1 MTLQS
6 LNLVMVGLGIRDD
19 APPVPEQPKLRNGV
33 HLRWST
39 PRSYSF
45 PWYGFFLYRRPSRE
59 KRSVTACL
67 DMRGL
72 KAQASTGTEHVFAD
86 GTLSSSV
93 PLAFTDDFAP
103 TGSAEIDLRNRPF
116 VRFDRPAQN
125 PANHFSVR
133 IGFRQQTTGIDC
145 IDFNALATNRL
156 PVEIQGLRI
165 AASPSTR
172 SRARVLVARPRII
185 DAPAGERSDKP
196 ALMVDGVV
204 DATLPAGTDWV
215 EIDISG
221 TGAAFAVEALTKNG
235 RAQSG
240 KRFAGTRGVR
250 ETVRFR
256 TADLSG
262 LRVTAADASVWIHR
276 ICFPIERA
284 RPAAVTVEGLAVLPG
299 GGPDIAAAVARKTIT
314 GMPGDTVGVEIAAD
328 QMTGVRVSGGNAAIL
343 QLCWSDLADGAT
355 RGWSRVPKCPEPL
368 TLPVRHPDYPAWQG
382 AVDVGVAET
391 KALGRVRYGPSS
403 DWQGQPFKELHEQC
417 EALVMGGPG
426 APPMSDASRAT
437 AALPAFPPPP
447 AGMKAPTL
455 PNIHPLD
462 MVMLGAVHPPFAE
475 MLGLAWVDETVAP
488 GQHFDYLIVADHNG
502 VSGGDSG
509 KLLNFIVADGFVGG
523 VDGWIVFD
531 QSIELRPPLDPPA
544 DVRVHALPG
553 GAVRPDPPGT
563 TIEHIAGSAGLTW
576 PTGFLI
582 YGWLQPGAPVV
593 HHLWRGDAGNGANPA
608 LPSEAGDWLTKNRPV
623 VTAVPTAP
631 PLTPATAPADW
642 PPFEFNFVDFRL
654 AEGWFVY
661 QLVGVDIFGR
671 FSKKSAFAPWWQWAP
686 QPTPRPWYYTGS
698 SVAAVVHPSAVRIL
712 DKARPPVPIGLEAF
726 VLDPED
732 PIIVKDAAYT
742 AWRSSL
748 GAAGTATVGLRVRW
762 TWTAAQQVSAPGVAE
777 FRLYWSAGTSPPAN
791 WGEPASWPSRFFVC
805 PFNQNVTVVAGD
817 RRYDV
822 FLPVPAGTV
831 FAAGVPLI
839 ASLADPIVYANV
851 SITAADAIAH
861 TPDRWPGGGPFGGRV
876 GNESGC
882 APPQRVFRVWR
893 QKPPPPAP
901 IVDSDKVYATAADW
915 RSTSYHTFRWAPQP
929 HLLTHVCRAID
940 EAVFEAD
947 WALQPRP
954 ALGVGDPAFP
964 DAVAEPIW
972 TNAKKTQVAGL
983 IDAIAALLGPAP
995 TPAQK
1000 AAAKPAAFLLYRAL
1014 SDDALR
1020 VLASRA
1026 GAERA
1031 FAQVTV
1037 AAIDAAA
1044 APDRRGPDDAAG
1056 YVPSA
1061 GRCAFIDAVDGRAT
1075 NRLVYR
1081 ALFVDGAQN
1090 RSALGPCG
1098 TPVRLPHVTP
1108 PRPPAIGKAI
1118 GGDRSVT
1125 LTWASN
1131 READLLEYRVLRAAS
1146 EADARD
1152 LRTMMQVGIVAADPD
1167 PAARPARVEW
1177 TDAAAPG
1184 RKDLWYR
1191 VAAIDRTDPDPRGG
1205 GGNWSEPSPAMR
1217 ARAFD
1222 DTPPV
1227 PPAISTLE
1235 WVRVDSAGAVLPFAD
1250 PIPAGAERLPAVR
1263 ILWPSAGLDVRLI
1276 VQFKPQSAAG
1286 FGNASA
1292 WLPPGTT
1299 GFVHRTDHTFE
1310 PLEYRLKIVNGAGST
1325 NAVFAPSTL
1334 APAP

>member
-6 LNLVMVGLGIRDD
+6 MNLVMVGLGIRND
-19 APPVPEQPKLRNGV
+19 APPVLEQPKLRNGV
-33 HLRWST
+33 HLRWSA
-39 PRSYSF
+39 PRSHSF

-59 KRSVTACL
+59 KRSETACL

-72 KAQASTGTEHVFAD
+72 AAQASTGTMHVFAH

-103 TGSAEIDLRNRPF
+103 AGSAEIDLRNRPF

-125 PANHFSVR
+125 PANRFVVR

-145 IDFNALATNRL
+145 IDFTALAVGRL
-156 PVEIQGLRI
+156 PIEIQGLRI
-165 AASPSTR
+165 AKSPSTR
-172 SRARVLVARPRII
+172 SIARVVVARPHII
-185 DAPAGERSDKP
+185 DKPGGEQSDNS
-196 ALMVDGVV
+196 ALMVEGVV
-204 DATLPAGTDWV
+204 DATLPVGTDWV

-221 TGAAFAVEALTKNG
+221 TGRAFAVEALAKDG
-235 RAQSG
+235 RAQSR
-240 KRFAGTRGVR
+240 KKFAGARGAR
-250 ETVRFR
+250 ETVRFKM
-256 TADLSG
+256 ADLSG
-262 LRVTAADASVWIHR
+262 LRVRASGSSVWIHR
-276 ICFPIERA
+276 ICFPIA
-284 RPAAVTVEGLAVLPG
+284 PAKPETITVEGLASLPG
-299 GGPDIAAAVARKTIT
+299 GDPDIVAAVARKTIS
-314 GMPGDTVGVEIAAD
+314 GMPGDSVDIAIAAD

-343 QLCWSDLADGAT
+343 QLCWSDLAIGAT
-355 RGWSRVPKCPEPL
+355 RGWSRVPKCPAPL
-368 TLPVRHPDYPAWQG
+368 SLPVRHPDYPAWQG
-382 AVDVGVAET
+382 TVDVGVAEVE
-391 KALGRVRYGPSS
+391 ALGRIRYGPAS
-403 DWQGQPFKELHEQC
+403 DWQGQSFKALHEQC
-417 EALVMGGPG
+417 EALVAGGPG
-426 APPMSDASRAT
+426 VSPMSDPSRAT
-437 AALPAFPPPP
+437 AALPAVPAPP
-447 AGMKAPTL
+447 GMNAPTL
-455 PNIHPLD
+455 PGIHPLD
-462 MVMLGAVHPPFAE
+462 MVVLSAVHPPFAE
-475 MLGLAWVDETVAP
+475 MLGLAWTDETVTP
-488 GQHFDYLIVADHNG
+488 GQRFDYLIVADHDG
-502 VSGGDSG
+502 VSAGDSG
-509 KLLNFIVADGFVGG
+509 KLLDFILANGFVDG

-531 QSIELRPPLDPPA
+531 QSVAPRPPLDPPA
-544 DVRVHALPG
+544 EVRVHALPG
-553 GAVRPDPPGT
+553 GTVRPDPPGT
-563 TIEHIAGSAGLTW
+563 AIEHIAGSAGLTW

-582 YGWLQPGAPVV
+582 YGGLQPGAPVV
-593 HHLWRGDAGNGANPA
+593 HHLWRGDAGNGTAPV

-623 VTAVPTAP
+623 LASTPTAP
-631 PLTPATAPADW
+631 PLTPPMRPADW
-642 PPFEFNFVDFRL
+642 PPFDFNFVDFRL

-686 QPTPRPWYYTGS
+686 EPTPRPWYYAGA
-698 SVAAVVHPSAVRIL
+698 SVAAVVNLSAVRIL

-732 PIIVKDAAYT
+732 PILVKDAAYT
-742 AWRSSL
+742 AWRASL
-748 GAAGTATVGLRVRW
+748 GAGGAATAGLRVRW
-762 TWTAAQQVSAPGVAE
+762 RWTADQQVSAPGVAE
-777 FRLYWSAGTSPPAN
+777 FRLYWSPGTSPPAD

-805 PFNQNVTVVAGD
+805 PFNQNVTVVAGE

-822 FLPVPAGTV
+822 FLPVSAGTV
-831 FAAGVPLI
+831 FPAGVPL
-839 ASLADPIVYANV
+839 APSLAYPIVYANV

-861 TPDRWPGGGPFGGRV
+861 TPDRWPGGGAFAARV

-901 IVDSDKVYATAADW
+901 IVDSAKVYATAADW

-947 WALQPRP
+947 WLLQPRP
-954 ALGVGDPAFP
+954 ALGIGDPAFP
-964 DAVAEPIW
+964 DAAAEPIW
-972 TNAKKTQVAGL
+972 TAAKKAQVAGL
-983 IDAIAALLGPAP
+983 IDAIPALLGAAP

-1000 AAAKPAAFLLYRAL
+1000 AAAKPAAFALHRAL

-1026 GAERA
+1026 GTERA
-1031 FAQVTV
+1031 FVQVTV
-1037 AAIDAAA
+1037 AALDAAA
-1044 APDRRGPDDAAG
+1044 APDRRGPDDDAG

-1061 GRCAFIDAVDGRAT
+1061 GRCAFTDAVDGRAT
-1075 NRLVYR
+1075 NRLLYR

-1098 TPVRLPHVTP
+1098 TPVRLPDVTP
-1108 PRPPAIGKAI
+1108 PRSPAIGKAI

-1131 READLLEYRVLRAAS
+1131 READLLEYRVLRAMS

-1152 LRTMMQVGIVAADPD
+1152 LRTMTQVGVVAADPD

-1191 VAAIDRTDPDPRGG
+1191 VIAIDRSDPDPRGG
-1205 GGNWSEPSPAMR
+1205 GGNWSEPSPAIR

-1222 DTPPV
+1222 DTPPA

-1235 WVRVDSAGAVLPFAD
+1235 WVRVDSTGAMFPFAA
-1250 PIPAGAERLPAVR
+1250 PIPDGAERLPAVR
-1263 ILWPSAGLDVRLI
+1263 VAWPAAAPDVKLI
-1276 VQFKPQSAAG
+1276 VQVKPQSAAG

-1292 WLPPGTT
+1292 WLSPGTT

-1310 PLEYRLKIVNGAGST
+1310 PLEYRLKVVNGAGNT
-1325 NAVFAPSTL
+1325 NAAFAPSSL